1 MGLLRSSFEILPTT
15 DIVDTTIYDQD
26 GRYAELKRAIK
37 GWYCLFRYQK
47 PMADTNTISV
57 EISDYG

>member
-26 GRYAELKRAIK
+26 GTKMVDMLSWNE
-37 GWYCLFRYQK
+37 Q
-47 PMADTNTISV
+47 
-57 EISDYG
+57 